1 MSEENMIWAA
11 RRMQESA
18 DKADRAADRMEAAA
32 QRIAAM
38 LEEGYGGNGL
48 RLIELLENT
57 RQPPPT
63 PTNQPA

>member
-1 MSEENMIWAA
+1 
-11 RRMQESA
+11 MQESA